1 MPSSSAS
8 IAFARDPSTYSAD
21 SDRLSHPT
29 LPEGVD
35 IRSWQHDDVYLA
47 GTWRVKLLAV
57 KPSTETGGPTPYAGA
72 LRALASKPAW
82 IAVGILLVND
92 IYLKFAFP
100 STITGKLSD
109 VAELFVLPLAV
120 VVVALSIA
128 AGTPRRATAIS
139 AAVYAG
145 IGAVFIAMKTDV
157 GFATAIRASLGPVT
171 GGGTAGVAD
180 PTDLLALPALLISFA
195 VIYRGLHSRA
205 TVSPRWRALPI
216 LGLVVFASVANT
228 PGVPPNVQLIAD
240 PSQAGTFY
248 ALYVDEDYYGGTYPR
263 GIYRTIDAGRSWS
276 RIGDGA
282 QRFALDP
289 DVPGGLLTLD
299 HGTVSTLPGNPQ
311 TARPASASPTP
322 HELYG
327 ARRLFIVSTWRTRD
341 IFMVDGGS
349 LVRSQDRG
357 KAWVTLQSA
366 AKLGDVA
373 AAHAEGTLYEISD
386 GRTLR
391 SSDRG
396 STWRDVGAFP
406 AEYARLSI
414 DPRDAERLV
423 AATNQGIY
431 VSIDGGGSW
440 RSAWSKKT
448 ITNGRDFS
456 GSAVFDPDHSERV
469 YATLGGGV
477 GLLVSGDGG
486 RTWGES
492 ELPALSVAVG
502 REPGPRV
509 LIHADYRGVFHE
521 SRPWPELE
529 PWTKASAGLP
539 FD

>member
-1 MPSSSAS
+1 MKRSRAT
-8 IAFARDPSTYSAD
+8 AGSTPFD
-21 SDRLSHPT
+21 
-29 LPEGVD
+29 
-35 IRSWQHDDVYLA
+35 
-47 GTWRVKLLAV
+47 
-57 KPSTETGGPTPYAGA
+57 GA
-72 LRALASKPAW
+72 LRALASRPAW

-109 VAELFVLPLAV
+109 IAELFVLPLAV
-120 VVVALSIA
+120 TVVALSVA
-128 AGTPRRATAIS
+128 AGTPRRATVIS
-139 AAVYAG
+139 AALYAA

-157 GFATAIRASLGPVT
+157 GFASAVRAALGPVT
-171 GGGTAGVAD
+171 GGGTTAVAD
-180 PTDLLALPALLISFA
+180 PTDLVALPALVISFA
-195 VIYRGLHSRA
+195 VIYRALHSRA

-216 LGLVVFASVANT
+216 LGLAVFAAVANT

-263 GIYRTIDAGRSWS
+263 GIYRTIDAGRSWN
-276 RIGDGA
+276 RIADGA

-299 HGTVSTLPGNPQ
+299 HGTLLTVPGDRPSP
-311 TARPASASPTP
+311 RPASPGATP

-327 ARRLFIVSTWRTRD
+327 ARRLFVVSAWPTRD
-341 IFMVDGGS
+341 IFIVTGGS

-357 KAWVTLQSA
+357 STWVTLHSA
-366 AKLGDVA
+366 DKLSDVA
-373 AAHAEGTLYEISD
+373 AASAAGTLYEIND
-386 GRTLR
+386 GRILKST
-391 SSDRG
+391 DRG
-396 STWRDVGAFP
+396 STWRDLGAFP
-406 AEYARLSI
+406 TDYVRLSV
-414 DPRDAERLV
+414 DPNDPDHLV
-423 AATNQGIY
+423 AATNKGIY
-431 VSIDGGGSW
+431 VSVDGGGTW
-440 RSAWSKKT
+440 RSAWSRKT
-448 ITNGRDFS
+448 IAYGRDFS
-456 GSAVFDPDHSERV
+456 GGAVFDRDHSERV

-486 RTWGES
+486 ATWGES

-529 PWTKASAGLP
+529 PWTKSSVGLP